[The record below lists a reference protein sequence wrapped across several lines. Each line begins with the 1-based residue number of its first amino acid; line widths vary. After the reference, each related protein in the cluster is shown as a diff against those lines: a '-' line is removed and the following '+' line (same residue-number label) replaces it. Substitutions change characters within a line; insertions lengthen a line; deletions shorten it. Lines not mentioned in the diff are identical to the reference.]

1 VGLNFIRFCFPGVPD
16 VECAFQTREGGA
28 SLGPYAK
35 GNVSL
40 AVGDAPEAAAANRA
54 ALASELGLEAVA
66 ELHQVHGDHML
77 FEPEAETFLQP
88 DALPSV
94 EGDGLAASR
103 PGLGLLIKTADC
115 QPLFFAHESGRAVA
129 ALHVG
134 WRGNRIDFPAS
145 GLRAFCAHYGCAPRE
160 VLAVRGP
167 SLGPTAAEF
176 VNFEREW
183 GEAFAPWFDVRRRA
197 VDLWRLTRA
206 QLEEAG
212 MAPERIFSLDLCTAS
227 LPQFFSY
234 RRDRI
239 TGRQAN
245 IIWRRQR
252 PVYSARQA
260 QTFGH

>member
-1 VGLNFIRFCFPGVPD
+1 MGLNFLRFRFPGVPD
-16 VECAFQTREGGA
+16 VECAFQMRTGGA
-28 SLGPYAK
+28 SFGPYAQ

-40 AVGDAPEAAAANRA
+40 MVGDAPEAAAANRA
-54 ALASELGLEAVA
+54 ALAGELGLEAVA
-66 ELHQVHGDHML
+66 ELRQVHGDQML
-77 FEPEAETFLQP
+77 FEPAEETLLRAEA
-88 DALPSV
+88 APSV

-134 WRGNRIDFPAS
+134 WRGNRVNFPAS
-145 GLRAFCAHYGCAPRE
+145 GLRAFCARYGCAPE
-160 VLAVRGP
+160 AVLAVRGP
-167 SLGPTAAEF
+167 SLGPAAAEF
-176 VNFEREW
+176 VHFANEW
-183 GEAFAPWFDVRRRA
+183 GDAYAPWFDARRRTM
-197 VDLWRLTRA
+197 DLWRLTRS

-234 RRDRI
+234 RRDKI

-245 IIWRRQR
+245 LIWRR
-252 PVYSARQA
+252 
-260 QTFGH
+260 

>member
-16 VECAFQTREGGA
+16 VACAFQLRTGGA
-28 SLGPYAK
+28 SSGPYAQ

-40 AVGDAPEAAAANRA
+40 MVGDDPEDAAANRE

-66 ELHQVHGDHML
+66 ELKQVHGDHML
-77 FEPEAETFLQP
+77 FEPPAKALLQARIP
-88 DALPSV
+88 PSV

-134 WRGNRIDFPAS
+134 WRGNRMNFPDK
-145 GLRAFCAHYGCAPRE
+145 GLRAFCDRYGCAPGD

-167 SLGPTAAEF
+167 SLGPASAEF

-183 GEAFAPWFDVRRRA
+183 GDAYAPWFDARRRTM
-197 VDLWRLTRA
+197 DLWRLTRS
-206 QLEEAG
+206 QLTAAG
-212 MAPERIFSLDLCTAS
+212 MAPERIFGLDLCTAS

-234 RRDRI
+234 RREKT

-245 IIWRRQR
+245 LIWIISGTQ
-252 PVYSARQA
+252 Y
-260 QTFGH
+260 

>member
-1 VGLNFIRFCFPGVPD
+1 MALNFIRFCFPGVPG
-16 VECAFQTREGGA
+16 VECAFQVRTGGA
-28 SLGPYAK
+28 SAGPYAG

-54 ALASELGLEAVA
+54 ALALELGLEAVA
-66 ELHQVHGDHML
+66 ELQQVHGVHML
-77 FEPEAETFLQP
+77 FEPAHEALLQAET
-88 DALPSV
+88 APSV

-115 QPLFFAHESGRAVA
+115 QPVFFAHESGSAVA

-134 WRGNRIDFPAS
+134 WRGNRANFPAG
-145 GLRAFCAHYGCAPRE
+145 GLRAFCARYGCAPEE

-167 SLGPTAAEF
+167 SLGPAAAEF
-176 VNFEREW
+176 THFASEW
-183 GEAFAPWFDVRRRA
+183 GAAYAPWFDARRRTM
-197 VDLWRLTRA
+197 DLWGLTRC
-206 QLEEAG
+206 QLKEAG

-234 RRDRI
+234 RRDKI

-245 IIWRRQR
+245 LIWRRELPRSSVQ
-252 PVYSARQA
+252 
-260 QTFGH
+260 

>member
-1 VGLNFIRFCFPGVPD
+1 MALNFIRFHYPGVPA
-16 VECAFQTREGGA
+16 VECAFQLRTGGA
-28 SLGPYAK
+28 SSGPYAR

-40 AVGDAPEAAAANRA
+40 LVGDTLEAVAANRV
-54 ALASELGLEAVA
+54 ALMTELGLEAVA
-66 ELHQVHGDHML
+66 ELKQVHGDRLL
-77 FEPEAETFLQP
+77 FEPGTEVLLRT
-88 DALPSV
+88 DAAPST
-94 EGDGLAASR
+94 EGDGLAVSR

-134 WRGNRIDFPAS
+134 WRGNRADFPA
-145 GLRAFCAHYGCAPRE
+145 GALRAFCARYMCTPAE

-167 SLGPTAAEF
+167 SLGPAAAEF
-176 VNFEREW
+176 VHFYREW
-183 GEAFAPWFDVRRRA
+183 GEVYAPWFDFRRRTM
-197 VDLWRLTRA
+197 DLWRLTRY

-234 RRDRI
+234 RRDHI

-245 IIWRRQR
+245 LIWRR
-252 PVYSARQA
+252 
-260 QTFGH
+260 

>member
-1 VGLNFIRFCFPGVPD
+1 MALNFLRFRFPGVPD
-16 VECAFQTREGGA
+16 VECAFQMRTGGA
-28 SLGPYAK
+28 SSGPYAQ

-40 AVGDAPEAAAANRA
+40 MVGDAPEDVAANRA
-54 ALASELGLEAVA
+54 ALARELGLEAVA
-66 ELHQVHGDHML
+66 ELRQAHGVRML
-77 FEPEAETFLQP
+77 FEPPAEALLRA

-134 WRGNRIDFPAS
+134 WRGNRADFPAG
-145 GLRAFCAHYGCAPRE
+145 GLRAFCARYGCAPDE

-167 SLGPTAAEF
+167 SLGPAATEF
-176 VNFEREW
+176 VHFASEW
-183 GEAFAPWFDVRRRA
+183 GDAYAPWFDAQRRTM
-197 VDLWRLTRA
+197 DLWRLTRN

-212 MAPERIFSLDLCTAS
+212 MAPERIFSVDLCTAS

-234 RRDRI
+234 RRDKL

-245 IIWRRQR
+245 LIWRR
-252 PVYSARQA
+252 SK
-260 QTFGH
+260 

>member
-1 VGLNFIRFCFPGVPD
+1 MGLNFIRFCFPGVPN
-16 VECAFQTREGGA
+16 VACAFQTRTGGA
-28 SLGPYAK
+28 SAGPYAQ

-40 AVGDAPEAAAANRA
+40 VVGDAPEAAAANRA
-54 ALASELGLEAVA
+54 ALVGELGLEAVA
-66 ELHQVHGDHML
+66 ELRQVHGDHML
-77 FEPEAETFLQP
+77 FEPEAGTLLQAGAP
-88 DALPSV
+88 PSV
-94 EGDGLAASR
+94 EGAGLAVSR

-134 WRGNRIDFPAS
+134 WRGNRANFPAS
-145 GLRAFCAHYGCAPRE
+145 GLHAFCARYGYAPDE

-167 SLGPTAAEF
+167 SLGPASAEF
-176 VNFEREW
+176 VHFEGEW
-183 GEAFAPWFDVRRRA
+183 GEAYAPWFDARRRTM
-197 VDLWRLTRA
+197 DLWRLTRS

-234 RRDRI
+234 RRDTP

-245 IIWRRQR
+245 LIWCR
-252 PVYSARQA
+252 
-260 QTFGH
+260 

>member
-1 VGLNFIRFCFPGVPD
+1 MGLSFLRFRFPGVPD
-16 VECAFQTREGGA
+16 VECAFQTRAGGA
-28 SLGPYAK
+28 SSGPYAQ

-40 AVGDAPEAAAANRA
+40 MVGDAPQAAAANRA
-54 ALASELGLEAVA
+54 ALTGELGLEAVA
-66 ELHQVHGDHML
+66 ELRQAHGDQL
-77 FEPEAETFLQP
+77 IFEPTAEALLRADT
-88 DALPSV
+88 APSV

-134 WRGNRIDFPAS
+134 WRGNRVNFPAS
-145 GLRAFCAHYGCAPRE
+145 GLRAFCARYGCAPKE

-167 SLGPTAAEF
+167 SLGPAAAEF
-176 VNFEREW
+176 VNFAREW
-183 GEAFAPWFDVRRRA
+183 GDAYAPWFDARRRA
-197 VDLWRLTRA
+197 MDLWRLTRS

-234 RRDRI
+234 RRDKI

-245 IIWRRQR
+245 LIWRC
-252 PVYSARQA
+252 
-260 QTFGH
+260 